1 MHKFRFAVLF
11 FIGLIA
17 FPAMAQDEKEAPQE
31 DPKNLVPN
39 PSFETYEGSLR
50 RGEQFELVTGWSN
63 PTPVKSEIFA
73 SGVKSKYVAIP
84 ENMYGNESAADG
96 DNYAGLVAF
105 SPRSKVPRSYLS
117 VKLKEKMKEK
127 SLYCVKFQASLAER
141 SRVASNN
148 LGVVFEKS
156 AMKEST
162 AGTINRTTMLSP
174 VINNVVKTTDGWWE
188 YCATYAAKGGE
199 QYLTIGNFASD
210 DRTLSEN
217 MELPSQYEEAGSV
230 NAAYYYIDA
239 VVVEAQEGGK
249 DCGCSNT
256 KAPESKIIYSGSVA
270 INENMTLG
278 EKLDVVE
285 AYFYQY
291 KDDVVSSAERNIDQ
305 VIELMNQNPL
315 LKVQIVGHTDN
326 EEAERVK
333 TDAKL
338 SNLGLQRAK
347 NTMNY
352 MTSKG
357 IDRSRLSAVTVDNT
371 QPASTMKTPI
381 SLAKN
386 RRVEFKINL

>member
-1 MHKFRFAVLF
+1 MHRFRFAILF
-11 FIGLIA
+11 FIGFIA

-31 DPKNLVPN
+31 DENNLAPN
-39 PSFETYEGSLR
+39 ASFETYEGSLR
-50 RGEQFELVTGWSN
+50 RGEQFELVTGWTN
-63 PTPVKSEIFA
+63 PTPVKSELFA
-73 SGVKSKYVAIP
+73 SGVKSRYIAIP
-84 ENMYGNESAADG
+84 ENMYGNETAADG
-96 DNYAGLVAF
+96 ENYAGLVAF

-117 VKLKEKMKEK
+117 VKLKEKLKEK

-174 VINNVVKTTDGWWE
+174 VKNEVVKTTDGWWE

-210 DRTLSEN
+210 DRTLTEN
-217 MELPSQYEEAGSV
+217 MELPSAYEEAGSFG
-230 NAAYYYIDA
+230 AAYYYIDA

-256 KAPESKIIYSGSVA
+256 KVPESKIIFSGSES
-270 INENMTLG
+270 ITDEMTLD
-278 EKLDVVE
+278 EKLDFVKG
-285 AYFYQY
+285 YFYQY
-291 KDDVVSSAERNIDQ
+291 KADVVSSTERNIDKI
-305 VIELMNQNPL
+305 IELMNQNPL

-326 EEAERVK
+326 EEAVLAKSESK
-333 TDAKL
+333 LTD
-338 SNLGLQRAK
+338 LGLNRAK
-347 NTMNY
+347 NAMNY

-357 IDRSRLSAVTVDNT
+357 IDQTRLSAVTVDNKE
-371 QPASTMKTPI
+371 PASTMSTPI